1 MASRIHCRY
10 LQSHHARASTQAMGA
25 IRTVCAYGIARI
37 AANGG
42 TQGNHWEKSTAAME
56 TPGHLSDVVRHDVRA
71 VQATASGNRITLGMV
86 MR

>member
-1 MASRIHCRY
+1 
-10 LQSHHARASTQAMGA
+10 MGA

-56 TPGHLSDVVRHDVRA
+56 TPGHLSDAVRHDVRA